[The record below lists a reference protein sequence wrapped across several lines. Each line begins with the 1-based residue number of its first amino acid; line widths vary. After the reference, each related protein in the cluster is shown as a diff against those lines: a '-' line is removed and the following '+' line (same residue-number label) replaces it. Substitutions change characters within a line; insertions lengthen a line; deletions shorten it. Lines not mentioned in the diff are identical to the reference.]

1 MKSGDKFREVKFFV
15 RFFAELVLTAICVF
29 GPLCGW
35 VQISE
40 GAWVGCESRKDAV
53 ALPEGAAA

>member
-15 RFFAELVLTAICVF
+15 RFFAELVLTAIGVF

-35 VQISE
+35 VLVADIGRS
-40 GAWVGCESRKDAV
+40 VGW
-53 ALPEGAAA
+53 L

>member
-15 RFFAELVLTAICVF
+15 KFFAEVLLTGVCVF

-35 VQISE
+35 VLIADIGRSM
-40 GAWVGCESRKDAV
+40 GW
-53 ALPEGAAA
+53 L